1 MTSEKRY
8 GVVATWSPYSGQWV
22 LDCPQVDGVLATKR
36 LDHVALTMA
45 NVITQRTGWDAKP
58 EQIDVEYHV
67 PGDAGEAV
75 ELVRRTRAYAEK
87 TLRALAR
94 QRKLAVTELQGQ
106 AFSVRDI
113 AMILGMSQAQVTQ
126 IAIALPEV
134 VV

>member
-1 MTSEKRY
+1 MTNEKRY
-8 GVVATWSPYSGQWV
+8 RVVASWSPYSGQWV
-22 LDCPQVDGVLATKR
+22 LDCPQVDGVMATKR

-45 NVITQRTGWDAKP
+45 NVITQRTGWDVTA

-75 ELVRRTRAYAEK
+75 ELVRRTRGHAEK
-87 TLRALAR
+87 ALRMLAR

-113 AMILGMSQAQVTQ
+113 AMILNLTQSQVTQ
-126 IAIALPEV
+126 IATERPEV